1 MKAIKSTSVT
11 KLIDRFDNELRTLL
25 MNDLEAIKAAKATIV
40 KSIHQANQ
48 LSVA

>member
-1 MKAIKSTSVT
+1 
-11 KLIDRFDNELRTLL
+11 
-25 MNDLEAIKAAKATIV
+25 MNDLEAITAAKATIV

>member
-11 KLIDRFDNELRTLL
+11 KMINRFDNQLKALL
-25 MNDLEAIKAAKATIV
+25 MKDLEAIKAAKSQIV
-40 KSIHQANQ
+40 KSIHQPTT